1 MFAFTGVQYF
11 FLFLAF
17 YRKAYSSKQTDIK
30 VTEKNNNVLQGKQS
44 LKVD

>member
-17 YRKAYSSKQTDIK
+17 YKKAYNKTGVKSEKKI
-30 VTEKNNNVLQGKQS
+30 TESNNNI
-44 LKVD
+44 VDSKMD

>member
-17 YRKAYSSKQTDIK
+17 YRKAYTDKQTSQK
-30 VTEKNNNVLQGKQS
+30 VPEKNNNVLLEKPG
-44 LKVD
+44 LKVE